1 MVSPPLVKTMSKVH
15 LSTSEAKKEHK
26 PPSQEDQDVTAEPKC
41 KRRRSMELESCS
53 WNILPVLSDEESRE
67 IAVLQAYA
75 APVLSKKET
84 SRLVREV
91 STLYPLE
98 GLQHLKRVRACRDR
112 DSPYPL
118 EMLLCLTLGKEEGRV
133 PSLSELLPEEK
144 VNCFGLGQ
152 PFLVLIPSCPP
163 LTRPQFQEASA
174 YWPTS
179 FHENKQVTEA
189 LTGQLF
195 SREEKARMQRYMEQ
209 AIEVA
214 HQGAEKG
221 NEAVGA
227 VLVNPATEEV
237 LAVGH
242 DCRKISNPL
251 LHGTMVCIDLV
262 ARAQGGGAYNFDS
275 YPLCSFAASVKEAPG
290 AGVTDC
296 FDDASSSSI
305 LPYICTGFDL
315 YITREPCIMCAMA
328 LVHSRIQRVFYG
340 APSPDGALG
349 SRYKIHTQKD
359 LNHHFQVFRGIL
371 EEQCQQLREKSQ

>member
-1 MVSPPLVKTMSKVH
+1 M
-15 LSTSEAKKEHK
+15 KEHM
-26 PPSQEDQDVTAEPKC
+26 PPSQEDHDVTAEPRC
-41 KRRRSMELESCS
+41 KRRRSMESESCS
-53 WNILPVLSDEESRE
+53 WNILPVLSEEASRE
-67 IAVLQAYA
+67 IEMLQAYA
-75 APVLSKKET
+75 APVLNKKET
-84 SRLVREV
+84 SRLLREV
-91 STLYPLE
+91 SALHPLE
-98 GLQHLKRVRACRDR
+98 GLRHLKRVRARR
-112 DSPYPL
+112 NRESPHPL
-118 EMLLCLTLGKEEGRV
+118 EMLLCLTLGKEEGQV
-133 PSLSELLPEEK
+133 PPLSELLPEEK

-152 PFLVLIPSCPP
+152 PFLVLVPSCPP
-163 LTRPQFQEASA
+163 LTRLQFQEASA

-195 SREEKARMQRYMEQ
+195 SKEEKARMQRYMEQ

-242 DCRKISNPL
+242 DCRRISNPL
-251 LHGTMVCIDLV
+251 LHATMVCIDLV
-262 ARAQGGGAYNFDS
+262 ACAQGGGAYNFDS
-275 YPLCSFAASVKEAPG
+275 CPLCSFAASVKEAPG
-290 AGVTDC
+290 IGVTDR
-296 FDDASSSSI
+296 FDDADSSSI
-305 LPYICTGFDL
+305 LPYICTGYDL